1 MWGKHVEN
9 VWLWKTK
16 KSGWKNPSKMRIF
29 VNKRCIK
36 MWIIS
41 CRGCHEWHSMIG
53 IGALLFFFSKI
64 PQIGM
69 KKWGEI
75 KSCRSQKQRSGNA
88 ASSPPP
94 RFAHRVEFQAAS
106 TNGRPACWPSYSP
119 CCPRQ
124 TLRFIRASLSLS
136 LSVSLSLSPRVL
148 LLCCRRGENKT
159 RPERDWKERER
170 ERRTHTDR
178 ERGNWPA
185 FPCSGA
191 YIAVWLPFSLGK
203 MRTAAFYPRRVL
215 ADYFLPSTARRGLF
229 KNIRRWN
236 QLEKK
241 NSFSSPLSLFFS
253 NIEKLPNENS
263 IIDRK
268 MNFI

>member
-1 MWGKHVEN
+1 
-9 VWLWKTK
+9 
-16 KSGWKNPSKMRIF
+16 
-29 VNKRCIK
+29 
-36 MWIIS
+36 
-41 CRGCHEWHSMIG
+41 MIG

-136 LSVSLSLSPRVL
+136 LCLSLSLSL
-148 LLCCRRGENKT
+148 LAFSFCAVVGGKIRLGQKETGKR
-159 RPERDWKERER
+159 ERER
-170 ERRTHTDR
+170 ERERERDR

-229 KNIRRWN
+229 KNIRRW
-236 QLEKK
+236 K
-241 NSFSSPLSLFFS
+241 STSSPLSLFFS